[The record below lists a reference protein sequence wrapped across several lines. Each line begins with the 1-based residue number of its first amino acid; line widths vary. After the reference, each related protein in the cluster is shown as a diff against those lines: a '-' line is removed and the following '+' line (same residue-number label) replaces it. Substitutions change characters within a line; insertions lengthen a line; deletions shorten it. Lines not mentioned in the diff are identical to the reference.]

1 MTMTR
6 KGRRV
11 LKSVTS
17 SMVLGSMIGV
27 GVGIYFHLTP
37 WFFIVMG
44 LLLMFGV
51 SLYPTHWSE
60 CHHRH
65 HHHHRHYDDSIY
77 DEA

>member
-60 CHHRH
+60 RHHRH